1 MLTSSIHMKVHSG
14 VIRSEQRYGKNVICL
29 AVMSTLLMSAL
40 PAVGQSPITLIDDRD
55 ASLISF
61 NLQDVLGNTCQIRRR
76 RTPRLPSQQRVPNPA
91 LRNPPSRPPQQPAPI
106 SPQEQ
111 QFLDSLSADERQL
124 YTVIQRAKKVLRQ
137 QVGADTLAVMM
148 GMTPKGTVQTPQD
161 LDREFQTILRESRAS
176 SRSEPS
182 AKDGNPS
189 IAAKSGNRLINR
201 LLNRRNNETH
211 EQWHA
216 RIDPLVFATPG
227 TEYEAWR
234 STLSSVDK
242 QAYDRLARAQRQR
255 QSEEV
260 GEALKDKIRRDLS
273 CRWVPAPSG
282 DVFDKIQ
289 VCDE

>member
-1 MLTSSIHMKVHSG
+1 MKVHSG
-14 VIRSEQRYGKNVICL
+14 MIQSKQRYSKNVICL
-29 AVMSTLLMSAL
+29 AVISTLLMSAL
-40 PAVGQSPITLIDDRD
+40 PAVGQSSRTLIDDRD
-55 ASLISF
+55 ASLISLG
-61 NLQDVLGNTCQIRRR
+61 LQDVLGNTRQRRR
-76 RTPRLPSQQRVPNPA
+76 RRIPRLPSQPQAPNPSF
-91 LRNPPSRPPQQPAPI
+91 RNPPSRQPQQPAPI

-111 QFLDSLSADERQL
+111 QFLDSLSADEKQL

-189 IAAKSGNRLINR
+189 IAAKPGNRLIHR
-201 LLNRRNNETH
+201 LLNRRNNETY

-227 TEYEAWR
+227 KEYEAWR
-234 STLSSVDK
+234 STLSSADK
-242 QAYDRLARAQRQR
+242 QAHDTLARNQRQR
-255 QSEEV
+255 QSEEA
-260 GEALKDKIRRDLS
+260 GAILKDQIRRDLS
-273 CRWVPAPSG
+273 CRWVPDPKG
-282 DVFDKIQ
+282 DGLDKIR